1 MGKVLVIPDVHLKA
15 WMFDEA
21 DKIDRDSYDGI
32 VVLGDLVDDWGKG
45 NDIQAYEDTLS
56 RAARFAS
63 EHQESLWCYGNHDVS
78 YLWDAME
85 SGYSVQ
91 ARQAA
96 IDGVTRLERVLEERL
111 QFVHKIE
118 NTIFSHAGLTE
129 SFVLQTCGR
138 HGTDIEDILFRINRM
153 SMRELWRNN
162 SPIWARPQMEFY
174 RMFREDLYQVVGH
187 TPVEEAVEASGVLSL
202 DLFSTYSDGTP
213 FGNRKFYIVDT
224 ENKTYKE
231 AE

>member
-1 MGKVLVIPDVHLKA
+1 
-15 WMFDEA
+15 
-21 DKIDRDSYDGI
+21 
-32 VVLGDLVDDWGKG
+32 
-45 NDIQAYEDTLS
+45 
-56 RAARFAS
+56 
-63 EHQESLWCYGNHDVS
+63 
-78 YLWDAME
+78 
-85 SGYSVQ
+85 
-91 ARQAA
+91 
-96 IDGVTRLERVLEERL
+96 
-111 QFVHKIE
+111 
-118 NTIFSHAGLTE
+118 
-129 SFVLQTCGR
+129 
-138 HGTDIEDILFRINRM
+138 
-153 SMRELWRNN
+153 MRELWRNN

>member
-32 VVLGDLVDDWGKG
+32 IVLGDLVDDWGKG

-96 IDGVTRLERVLEERL
+96 IDGVTRLERV
-111 QFVHKIE
+111 F
-118 NTIFSHAGLTE
+118 
-129 SFVLQTCGR
+129 
-138 HGTDIEDILFRINRM
+138 TD
-153 SMRELWRNN
+153 LW
-162 SPIWARPQMEFY
+162 
-174 RMFREDLYQVVGH
+174 
-187 TPVEEAVEASGVLSL
+187 
-202 DLFSTYSDGTP
+202 
-213 FGNRKFYIVDT
+213 
-224 ENKTYKE
+224 
-231 AE
+231 